1 MLTIFLWSLTW
12 HKKLKFIKIRTFQDE
27 IVNKKVAHLK
37 VSIFPYG
44 QDGL

>member
-1 MLTIFLWSLTW
+1 MA
-12 HKKLKFIKIRTFQDE
+12 QE
-27 IVNKKVAHLK
+27 IENDKNKDFSRRNCYKKVAHLK